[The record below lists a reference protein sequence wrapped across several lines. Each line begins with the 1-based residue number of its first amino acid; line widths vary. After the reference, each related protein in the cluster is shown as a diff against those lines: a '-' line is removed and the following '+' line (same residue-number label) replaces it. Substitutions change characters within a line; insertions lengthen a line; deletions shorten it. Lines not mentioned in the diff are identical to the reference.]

1 MPKANHGL
9 VVPGESM
16 PIVLKRRSLTG
27 MLRFM
32 RGKATFANLQEEFFY
47 GQVQEKAEQ
56 LEERLN
62 ELHDAVEKAVGLLN
76 NVTAADDGTFQDSD
90 DLQEALAELNKVL

>member
-1 MPKANHGL
+1 MAFQTL
-9 VVPGESM
+9 AADLSYTE
-16 PIVLKRRSLTG
+16 IIDR
-27 MLRFM
+27 
-32 RGKATFANLQEEFFY
+32 
-47 GQVQEKAEQ
+47 AEV
-56 LEERLN
+56 LEERLI